1 MASEY
6 YTGARSQINYG
17 LEDTYGTAPTTSSV
31 DGYPGLLMGFDPT
44 KNDLGYIEI
53 YGLDSGT
60 KDVNQHIETT
70 QRYGGTIRIRPQHG
84 VFIAYAYDAVDD
96 TNFTDTAKFHSLGD
110 LTDENFDLNSMT
122 IESYKVHST
131 AGSSHKEV
139 YKGVKFNTLEL
150 TVDKGTPLCE
160 VNIDFDAQSLTQSNS
175 GPPAFET
182 TLTNLKKYNANTVS
196 PTLRPYMW
204 KDLFVEIHDPASGN
218 QVITDIVSCRVKVDN
233 ELLVDYTAD
242 ATLSG
247 QISEPVPQRRK
258 HEIEITA
265 RMNSSTYFDYWK
277 DLTELSSI
285 NPTYSASAVCEA
297 DGGAGASGTVMSVD
311 DGNNSQLTALPSL
324 GILGVDNDS
333 DGVADE
339 FMAFYD
345 RDDSSAGTH
354 VLQVGRGLFGSSGVV
369 VADDDPCAIFGN
381 ITVALNKGANAINST
396 GSDTQG
402 LNKNSSEDI
411 LVFTGWDCRVTTFGS
426 PIDIGQGVVESTF
439 LIRPAHLVP
448 WVMDGITEGYFDTS

>member
-6 YTGARSQINYG
+6 FTGNRSQLNYG
-17 LEDTYGTAPTTSSV
+17 KEDEYGTITSV

-53 YGLDSGT
+53 YGLDGGT

-70 QRYGGTIRIRPQHG
+70 QRYGGTMRIRPQHG
-84 VFIAYAYDAVDD
+84 VMFAYAYDSVDN
-96 TNFTDTAKFHSLGD
+96 TNFSDTAKFHSLGD
-110 LTDENFDLNSMT
+110 LTDENFDLNSMS
-122 IESYKVHST
+122 IETYKVHST
-131 AGSSHKEV
+131 TGDSHKEI

-160 VNIDFDAQSLTQSNS
+160 INIDFDAQSLAQSNA
-175 GPPAFET
+175 GPSAFET

-196 PTLRPYMW
+196 PFLRPYMW
-204 KDLFVEIHDPASGN
+204 KDLFVEIHDPATATNS
-218 QVITDIVSCRVKVDN
+218 VVTDVVSCRVKVDN

-258 HEIEITA
+258 HEIELTV
-265 RMNSSTYFDYWK
+265 RMDDSTYFDFWK
-277 DLTELSSI
+277 DLTELESI
-285 NPTYSASAVCEA
+285 NPTYSGSSVCEA
-297 DGGAGASGTVMSVD
+297 FGGVNDTITSIDIDDGAGSE
-311 DGNNSQLTALPSL
+311 LTSIPSL
-324 GILGVDNDS
+324 GILGVDNDA
-333 DGVADE
+333 DGVANE

-345 RDDSSAGTH
+345 VENTGTGH
-354 VLQVGRGLFGSSGVV
+354 ILQVGRGLFGSSGVT

-381 ITVALNKGANAINST
+381 ITVALNKGSNAINST
-396 GSDTQG
+396 GSGTQG
-402 LNKNSSEDI
+402 LNIDATTSDI

-448 WVMDGITEGYFDTS
+448 WTMDSITEGYFDTS